1 MPTPFAVGRVN
12 TYLIEDDPL
21 TLVDAGPNSAT
32 SLMALE
38 AALASHGR
46 RVEDL
51 ERLVVTHQHID
62 HIGLTQILADRS
74 GAEVCA
80 LDALAPWLARYADG
94 MEDDDAFS
102 QAVMHRHGIPDDVVL
117 ALRAVSRGFR
127 AWGASATVTRPLADG
142 SELPFAGRTLRV
154 LHRPGHSPSDTVF
167 HDGER
172 GILIG
177 GDHLIKHISSNPLVS
192 RPLAGG
198 RPEDRPQALVTYLAS
213 LEATRRMELDVVLAG
228 HGDAFDGHAALIEE
242 RVRLHARRAER
253 IRKLIGDRPRSAY
266 ELAQEMW
273 GNIAVTQ
280 AYLTLSEVLGHVD
293 LLLER
298 GSIVEAE
305 EDGVVRFA
313 AAP

>member
-1 MPTPFAVGRVN
+1 MN
-12 TYLIEDDPL
+12 TYLIDDDPL

-38 AALASHGR
+38 AGLAEHGR

-74 GAEVCA
+74 GAEVCS

-102 QAVMHRHGIPDDVVL
+102 QSVMHRHGIPDDVVL

-142 SELPFAGRTLRV
+142 SSLGFAGRTLRV

-167 HDGER
+167 HDAEA

-198 RPEDRPQALVTYLAS
+198 RPEDRPKALVTYLAS
-213 LEATRRMELDVVLAG
+213 LEQTRGMELEVVLAG

-253 IRKLIGDRPRSAY
+253 IQRLIADRPRSAY
-266 ELAQEMW
+266 ALAQEMW

-293 LLLER
+293 LLLGD
-298 GSIVEAE
+298 GSVVEQ
-305 EDGVVRFA
+305 EDPSGVVTFHVA
-313 AAP
+313 T